1 MSGVVKTVEVKPVR
15 VLRATALDD
24 GWQLT
29 VEGQDAV
36 LGAVRGKHIF
46 SVNDLINRNRIRAKG
61 SAVATAG
68 DRTWMIAAQPD
79 HASITATDSALN
91 SEMARLSWENR
102 DQHKRFAF
110 ARAPIPIGTL
120 ARPGRPDLKLFISP
134 WQNLTKQQMKSAWPD
149 GHWSLS
155 AGPETLMHFG
165 FNMPSPTKIFV
176 GMFPAAERD
185 PDELLLAL
193 MCLHEICRFRATGHG
208 PVIT

>member
-1 MSGVVKTVEVKPVR
+1 MSGAARTVDVKPIR

-29 VEGQDAV
+29 VEGQEAV

-46 SVNDLINRNRIRAKG
+46 HVNDLVNRNRVRAKG
-61 SAVATAG
+61 SAVATAD
-68 DRTWMIAAQPD
+68 DRTWIIAAQPD
-79 HASITATDSALN
+79 HASIAATDPAVN
-91 SEMARLSWENR
+91 SETARLSWENR
-102 DQHKRFAF
+102 NQKKTLAF
-110 ARAPIPIGTL
+110 MRAPIQIGTL
-120 ARPGRPDLKLFISP
+120 ARPGKPDLKLFISP
-134 WQNLTKQQMKSAWPD
+134 WQNLTKQQMKSAWPT
-149 GHWSLS
+149 GHWSLT

-193 MCLHEICRFRATGHG
+193 MCLHEICRWRATGHD
-208 PVIT
+208 PAIT